1 MNFALAANTIRGLSM
16 DGVQKANSGH
26 PGMPMGTAD
35 YAAVLFLKHL
45 KHCPTN
51 PAWPDR
57 DRFVLSAGHG
67 SMLLYSLL
75 HLSGYDLKLDEL
87 RGFRQWDTR
96 TPGHPEYGITPGVET
111 STGPLGQGCGNAVGM
126 ALAETM
132 LGARFN
138 SPDAAIVDHRTYV
151 ICGDGDLMEGISHE
165 AFSLAGHLG
174 LNKLIVFYD
183 NNHITIEGAT
193 DLAYSDDVRKRFEAY
208 HWNVIEADGHNY
220 DELDRAI
227 QQAHDEQDRPTLI
240 IGNTCIGKG
249 CPALEGSSKVHGEP
263 LGPDNIKNAKKHIG
277 LPENEEFYVSD
288 EARAIF
294 AARLKELQAGEQVWQ
309 SRFSNYRVKNPRKAM
324 EWDSFEAGKLPS
336 DLEKFL
342 PAFELDK
349 PMATR
354 NASHKVLQGLAKALH
369 NLVGG
374 SADLAPSTKTL
385 MEGLGDVNRG
395 AFGGRNLHFGVRE
408 HGMGAI
414 LNGMALHG
422 MFRVYGATFFVFSDY
437 FKPAIRMAC
446 IMRLPVIYVLTHD
459 SFYVGEDGPS
469 HEPIEH
475 TAALRL
481 IPHMTVIRPADPTET
496 AAAWV
501 AALKNTE
508 GPTALLL
515 TRQNLKVID
524 RSEYP
529 PAKKL
534 EQGAY
539 VLWQSGK
546 GRPKAILIATGSEV
560 ELALDAAKI
569 LGDEG
574 LNVRVVSMPSW
585 ELFEKQ
591 PDKYKKSV
599 LPSYCRARLS
609 IEAGTTM
616 GWEKYVGAKGRVF
629 GLDRF
634 GMSAPYKVLAKE
646 FGFTPDN
653 IARIVREMISDQGHT

>member
-1 MNFALAANTIRGLSM
+1 MNLAVAANTIRGLSI

-75 HLSGYDLKLDEL
+75 HLSGYDLSLDDL
-87 RGFRQWDTR
+87 RGFRQWGSK
-96 TPGHPEYGITPGVET
+96 TPGHPEHGLTAGVET

-126 ALAETM
+126 ALAEAM
-132 LGARFN
+132 LAARFN
-138 SPDAAIVDHRTYV
+138 TAEATVVDHRTYV
-151 ICGDGDLMEGISHE
+151 ICGDGDMMEGVSHE
-165 AFSLAGHLG
+165 AFALAGHLG
-174 LNKLIVFYD
+174 LHKLVVFYD
-183 NNHITIEGAT
+183 NNHITIEGST
-193 DLAYSDDVRKRFEAY
+193 DLAYSDDVKKRFEAY
-208 HWNVIEADGHNY
+208 HWNVLEVDGHNY
-220 DELDRAI
+220 EELDHAL
-227 QQAHDEQDRPTLI
+227 QQAQAEQERPTLI

-249 CPALEGSSKVHGEP
+249 CPNLEGSSKVHGEP
-263 LGPDNIKNAKKHIG
+263 LGSDNVKCAKKHIG
-277 LPENEEFYVSD
+277 LPEDHDFHVPE
-288 EARAIF
+288 EARALF
-294 AARLKELQAGEQVWQ
+294 SARLKELQEAEQSWMGK
-309 SRFSNYRVKNPRKAM
+309 FEDYRARDPRKAE
-324 EWDSFEAGKLPS
+324 EWDLFASRALPA

-342 PAFELDK
+342 PEFDLEK
-349 PMATR
+349 PVATR
-354 NASHKVLQGLAKALH
+354 NASHKVLQGLAKALP

-385 MEGLGDVNRG
+385 MEGLGDVNR
-395 AFGGRNLHFGVRE
+395 ATFTGRNLHFGVRE

-446 IMRLPVIYVLTHD
+446 IMQLPVIYVLTHD

-475 TAALRL
+475 AGALRL
-481 IPHMTVIRPADPTET
+481 IPHMTVIRPSDPTET
-496 AAAWV
+496 GAAWV

-524 RSEYP
+524 RSKYP
-529 PAKKL
+529 PAKRL

-539 VLWQSGK
+539 ILWQSGK
-546 GRPKAILIATGSEV
+546 GRPQAILIATGSEV
-560 ELALDAAKI
+560 ELAIDAAGI
-569 LGDEG
+569 LADEG
-574 LNVRVVSMPSW
+574 LNIRVVSMPSW

-591 PDKYKKSV
+591 PEKYKKTV
-599 LPSYCRARLS
+599 LPPYCRTRLA
-609 IEAGTTM
+609 IEAGSTM
-616 GWEKYVGAKGRVF
+616 GWERYVGSKGRIF

-634 GMSAPYKVLAKE
+634 GLSAPYKVLARE

-653 IARIVREMISDQGHT
+653 IARIVREMMG